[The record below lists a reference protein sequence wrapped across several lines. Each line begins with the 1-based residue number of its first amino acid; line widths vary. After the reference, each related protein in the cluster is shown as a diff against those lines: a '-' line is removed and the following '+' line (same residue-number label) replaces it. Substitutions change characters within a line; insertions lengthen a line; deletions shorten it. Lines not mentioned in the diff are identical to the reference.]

1 MIKKNEDVQRTLKD
15 VMKERKEKVDN
26 DNEAKQAKLDLAE
39 KTSDYNKLE
48 IQLKRKMKK

>member
-1 MIKKNEDVQRTLKD
+1 
-15 VMKERKEKVDN
+15 MKESKEKVDN

-48 IQLKRKMKK
+48 VQLKKKDEEVDNKRRALQNLQKE